1 MSVPLDRLYNFLNDI
16 CNRDDLIIYR
26 FLPHG
31 SKKISD
37 LSLLSNYVDYYNACI
52 FHNDFFA
59 AICNDQEPLNYDLY
73 NSDQVVDE
81 FCQIRNYTNDSS
93 ELLLSRRKSIKSLI
107 ARGNIKS
114 TIDLSLCNM
123 PVILIHSEKRSQNL
137 NKYEQT
143 KYIGVY
149 YWCHA
154 VIARDWFRYANHDK
168 FLHRPK
174 TITHDFLI
182 YNRSWSGTRE
192 YRLKFVELLVQ
203 NDLDNHCMT
212 WFNSIDDGLNYCD
225 YKFKNPG
232 LEITNFN
239 LEDSFN
245 PTVAD
250 SSASADYHAPD
261 YQCTNME
268 IVLETLF
275 DDDRLHLTEKT
286 LRPIACA
293 QPFILAA
300 TAGSLEYLRSYGFET
315 FGELIDESYDLIQ
328 NPLERLHAIC
338 AEMKRISLL
347 DPEQKKQLFDKM
359 QQIAQKNQQRFFSN
373 QWHQSIVDEFKQNFD
388 CAYQQL
394 KLA

>member
-1 MSVPLDRLYNFLNDI
+1 
-16 CNRDDLIIYR
+16 
-26 FLPHG
+26 
-31 SKKISD
+31 
-37 LSLLSNYVDYYNACI
+37 
-52 FHNDFFA
+52 
-59 AICNDQEPLNYDLY
+59 
-73 NSDQVVDE
+73 
-81 FCQIRNYTNDSS
+81 
-93 ELLLSRRKSIKSLI
+93 
-107 ARGNIKS
+107 
-114 TIDLSLCNM
+114 M

-154 VIARDWFRYANHDK
+154 VIARDWFRYANHDE

-225 YKFKNPG
+225 YKFKNSG